1 MANDVVMP
9 RHEPEVMR
17 ANGRRYASECNRICR
32 KPYGKAVYQALGLAK
47 AAYKV
52 HGLPYVAGLRE
63 IENYP
68 PDRFTWFYDGT
79 KGAKEGVRVRDT
91 HTGLIAVWPH
101 WPE

>member
-1 MANDVVMP
+1 M
-9 RHEPEVMR
+9 
-17 ANGRRYASECNRICR
+17 
-32 KPYGKAVYQALGLAK
+32 
-47 AAYKV
+47 

-79 KGAKEGVRVRDT
+79 KGAKEGVRVRDN

-101 WPE
+101 WPQ